1 MPATTLRVAAMNR
14 RYLALTTL
22 LLASA
27 MTPLPTASAAA
38 LLVPAPEVTLIE
50 DEATLTHVNLR
61 AGASSSSESG
71 RPVIC
76 MQVSAI
82 AELSFETCGTGTGIL
97 HNDSTPE
104 MAHFRMKWATNRWSI
119 AQGLIELQACLGFT
133 ELQVGKDTP
142 GFSFGSPTTAE
153 PVETAGPEASLSLQ
167 WIYPLD
173 LGLEFI
179 GDATFGAAWFEHA
192 PELVTPRDKLAP
204 FGEISAGVGW

>member
-1 MPATTLRVAAMNR
+1 MNP
-14 RYLALTTL
+14 RYLALTAL
-22 LLASA
+22 LLASGI
-27 MTPLPTASAAA
+27 TSLPEARAAA
-38 LLVPAPEVTLIE
+38 LIIPAPELTLIE
-50 DEATLTHVNLR
+50 DEPTLTHVNLR

-82 AELSFETCGTGTGIL
+82 AELSFETCGTGTGLL
-97 HNDSTPE
+97 HHDPTPE

-119 AQGLIELQACLGFT
+119 AQGLIELQAGLGFT

-142 GFSFGSPTTAE
+142 GFSFGVPTTSE
-153 PVETAGPEASLSLQ
+153 PIETAGPEASLSLQ

-173 LGLEFI
+173 LGFEFV
-179 GDATFGAAWFEHA
+179 GDATFGAAWLKYA
-192 PELVTPRDKLAP
+192 PQLVTPRDKLAP